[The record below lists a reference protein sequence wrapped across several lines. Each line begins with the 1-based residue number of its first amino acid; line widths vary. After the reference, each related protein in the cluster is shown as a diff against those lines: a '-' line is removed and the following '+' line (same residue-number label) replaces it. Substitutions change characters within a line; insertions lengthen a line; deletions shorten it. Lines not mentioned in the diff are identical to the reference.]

1 MPVPQIRLR
10 KATIDDLALLRAWD
24 EEPHVVAA
32 TGADS
37 GGFDWAYELPRE
49 VDWRELLIAEHAGRP
64 VGMLQIIDPA
74 IEESHYWGD
83 AAPNQRAIDIWL
95 GDGADLSRGF
105 GMQMMRLAIERCFTD
120 PSVTAV
126 LADPLATN
134 EHARR
139 FYERL
144 GFKRIERRMFGED
157 DCYVY
162 RLARDDWP

>member
-1 MPVPQIRLR
+1 MPVSEIRLR

-105 GMQMMRLAIERCFTD
+105 GTQMMRLAIERCFTD

-126 LADPLATN
+126 LVDPLATN
-134 EHARR
+134 ERARR
-139 FYERL
+139 FYDRL

>member
-126 LADPLATN
+126 LVDPLATN
-134 EHARR
+134 ERARR
-139 FYERL
+139 FYDRL